1 MADAAGGHPRLH
13 VHVSRTHVDAS
24 CRDSHVPF
32 ALTPSCR
39 FPVPRYVHASMYDN
53 LGLGTVCN
61 DAYKFNLAVS

>member
-1 MADAAGGHPRLH
+1 M
-13 VHVSRTHVDAS
+13 SRTHVDAS